1 MALEQELNYRFKAFQ
16 IETTEG
22 FEWGVQFID
31 VPNIVGGGDTVEE
44 AYYEALDNLHD
55 YFDYLKEEGEEIP
68 QPSKEPEFN
77 DFSGKLVLRLSKS
90 NHMRIKEIAD
100 EENLSINSLL
110 NEMICEGIERRISN
124 KAVNELIDE
133 IKKEYIEANDLSL
146 NLVHKPI

>member
-1 MALEQELNYRFKAFQ
+1 MALEQKLNYRFKAFQ

-68 QPSKEPEFN
+68 QPSKEPEFD

-90 NHMRIKEIAD
+90 NHMKIKELA
-100 EENLSINSLL
+100 EQENISINSLL
-110 NEMICEGIERRISN
+110 NEFITQGIERKIC
-124 KAVNELIDE
+124 KQTVNELV
-133 IKKEYIEANDLSL
+133 KEMKQECAEDNNLSL
-146 NLVHKPI
+146 KLAHKPI